1 METKELCESNSKFV
15 CRDFMRGK
23 CPRDNCRFVHDTKL
37 CKNWYRNSS
46 CKFGDNCRKSHSF
59 ENKSNVQKSS
69 TEEIQRKR
77 KPKNTESWEP
87 PAPPYDMRI
96 QIDTN
101 KDKLRCDLNSK
112 DVLVA
117 TNIFGEF
124 NTFELHD
131 KLVSEIEKCKASNK
145 DLLKLWHSSKE
156 KGIDGVHLICDDKL
170 DWKKECPTFT
180 FVINR
185 LVDYFGVKP
194 NATRLNWYTSNEHYK
209 PFHRDSA
216 ALYPE
221 KQKKQN
227 ITIACSFGQTRDI
240 VFQHLENKK
249 TVCIPQGDGNS
260 YTFGNQVNMD
270 FRHGVSKGKEDEMSS
285 RISIIIWGYIEGVKD
300 TY

>member
-1 METKELCESNSKFV
+1 MQENNLNKV
-15 CRDFMRGK
+15 CRDFMRGN
-23 CPRDNCRFVHDTKL
+23 CTRAPCRFIHDTKL
-37 CKNWYRNSS
+37 CKNWYRNFQNNREAS
-46 CKFGDNCRKSHSF
+46 CKFKDNCRKNHFVVTS
-59 ENKSNVQKSS
+59 EGTGPIEGNN
-69 TEEIQRKR
+69 RR
-77 KPKNTESWEP
+77 KPRNTESWEP

-96 QIDTN
+96 QIDTR
-101 KDKLRCDLNSK
+101 KDKLSRELNSR

-117 TNIFGEF
+117 TNIFGDF
-124 NTFELHD
+124 NDFELHD
-131 KLVSEIEKCKASNK
+131 KLVSEIEKCKVSNK
-145 DLLKLWHSSKE
+145 DLLKLWHSSRE

-249 TVCIPQGDGNS
+249 TVCIPQGDGDS
-260 YTFGNQVNMD
+260 YTFGNQVNID

-285 RISIIIWGYIEGVKD
+285 RISIIIWGYIEGVED
-300 TY
+300 T